1 MNPRDAI
8 VMALTPGSPFNAKGL
23 VFRSALSLCAFTDLS
38 LGEITD
44 LLAGDLAPM
53 VTCKPSKKGKGF
65 LVALRE
71 VEAQAE
77 AAQQQLVAVGGPAFV
92 APLQGGV
99 IIPPPEPLV
108 IQVDVA
114 EEMEEAFE
122 AEDEF

>member
-23 VFRSALSLCAFTDLS
+23 IFRSAMSLCAFTDLS

-77 AAQQQLVAVGGPAFV
+77 AAQQQVVAVGGPAFV
-92 APLQGGV
+92 APPQVLA
-99 IIPPPEPLV
+99 IPQDPPMPIV
-108 IQVDVA
+108 IQV

-122 AEDEF
+122 PEDEF